1 MSTRA
6 EREKQTNQNERHKN
20 ILAKFLAKEEN
31 KFCADCL
38 AKGPR
43 WVSWNLGVLLCIRCS
58 GIHRSLGV
66 HISRVK
72 SVNLDTWTNEQMIK
86 VCCRGNGWGRD
97 YYEANLPTSHKR
109 PNTDSSLEYFIRDK
123 YERKKYLSS
132 LDIPLRSI
140 EEYGITGESREVPK
154 KKKEL
159 GKISAPIS
167 NWKTSPTPR
176 PPKPTNTSHDQ
187 QPIKNGTQHLNCD
200 DLLGLN
206 TAITPQPQPSVQQQ
220 QQQQQHQ
227 NQQNNQ
233 QQAQLPSA
241 DLTFDLF
248 TSTPPSVGTTE
259 TPEPTGQSATSEEKQ
274 PMSRDSIL
282 SLYTQGNPQTHYQ
295 GQYMGMPQQPQM
307 GIPQQPMGYP
317 GYQQQ
322 ANMPAY
328 QQNYQQNYQQQQH
341 WQQQQQQQLQHQM
354 HTLNIG
360 NTGIGNTGMRSH
372 SSMPQMHGAG
382 GFTQYPPNPLT
393 SSQPSLMGL
402 DPTMGSWGNGGIPM
416 GQTLSN
422 QLWK

>member
-66 HISRVK
+66 HISKVK

-86 VCCRGNGWGRD
+86 VCSRGNGWGRD
-97 YYEANLPTSHKR
+97 YYEANLPTGHKR

-132 LDIPLRSI
+132 SDIPLRSI

-154 KKKEL
+154 KKKEV

-176 PPKPTNTSHDQ
+176 PHKPTN
-187 QPIKNGTQHLNCD
+187 
-200 DLLGLN
+200 
-206 TAITPQPQPSVQQQ
+206 
-220 QQQQQHQ
+220 
-227 NQQNNQ
+227 
-233 QQAQLPSA
+233 
-241 DLTFDLF
+241 
-248 TSTPPSVGTTE
+248 
-259 TPEPTGQSATSEEKQ
+259 
-274 PMSRDSIL
+274 MSQD
-282 SLYTQGNPQTHYQ
+282 
-295 GQYMGMPQQPQM
+295 QQPQM
-307 GIPQQPMGYP
+307 GIPQQPMGYH

-322 ANMPAY
+322 ATMPTY
-328 QQNYQQNYQQQQH
+328 QQNYQQQH

-354 HTLNIG
+354 HTLN
-360 NTGIGNTGMRSH
+360 IGNTGMRSH